1 MMRNNILAQ
10 IIYEIDAVSQN
21 DLKNLFIIWEA
32 LLMNLLFI
40 SQLYLNWKFKFSCI
54 FDSGI

>member
-10 IIYEIDAVSQN
+10 IIYEIDGVSQN

>member
-1 MMRNNILAQ
+1 MRNNILAQ
-10 IIYEIDAVSQN
+10 IIYEIDGVSQN

-54 FDSGI
+54 FDLGI

>member
-10 IIYEIDAVSQN
+10 IIYEIDGVSQN

-54 FDSGI
+54 FDLGI